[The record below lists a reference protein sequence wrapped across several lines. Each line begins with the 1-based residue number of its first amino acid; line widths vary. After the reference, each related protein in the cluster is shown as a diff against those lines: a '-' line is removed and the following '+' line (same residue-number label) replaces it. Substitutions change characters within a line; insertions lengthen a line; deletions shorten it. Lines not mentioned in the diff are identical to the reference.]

1 MLTIPSTTKIYLASQ
16 PVDMRNGFDGLRA
29 IIVDAWKKDPFS
41 GHLFVFLGRRRDRVK
56 ILFWD
61 RNGFVLHYKR
71 LEKGRFQMPDTTGE
85 RVTLQTAEL
94 AMLLGGIDLNA
105 QRLQAWKPPAS
116 SIDNSR

>member
-1 MLTIPSTTKIYLASQ
+1 MLTIPSTTRIYLASQ
-16 PVDMRNGFDGLRA
+16 PVDMRKGFDGLSA
-29 IIVDAWKKDPFS
+29 IVAEVWKKDPHS
-41 GHLFVFLGRRRDRVK
+41 GGLFVFVGKRRDRVK

-85 RVTLQTAEL
+85 RVKLQATEL

-105 QRLQAWKPPAS
+105 KRLIAWTPPES
-116 SIDNSR
+116 SIDKTQ